1 MIRRK
6 EQDRIERIRDENHQL
21 KEMTPEKKIVSV
33 LSPLKSPVSVR
44 LILTPRKTGMKTA
57 TEGAVV
63 SSSHQAMTSVST
75 DNVKGVRTPVK
86 RNRADDMMEEVPR
99 KKADRTGKSVP
110 VAASGLNGEG
120 EVASVKG
127 VVTPVKAEVA
137 SPVKGEVSSPL
148 RVEVSSPVKVED
160 ASVQAKP
167 SSPVKIEVASVKTEA
182 TSPVKTEA
190 TSPVKAE
197 ATSPVKAESVPV
209 QAKPSSPVK
218 VEPTSLMKTEATS
231 PVKAESVPVQAK
243 PSSPVK
249 MELTSPVKAELPS
262 TSQSSIP
269 TVIQSSSA
277 KETNHY
283 RNTPFMPQ
291 SETIPTPSQS
301 LLEHTTP
308 SKLPSKKPKIS
319 ISTTP
324 LHGLPVP
331 PMSSFTVK
339 DTESNGSR
347 GSGNESIQAK
357 TQLLL
362 QRVEGMKKRK
372 EERLQHSVLMTP
384 GKPLDPI
391 KMRPKLPSR
400 GLASLSARKGG
411 ITLDE
416 DLSMPA
422 LPAVVDTMERSF
434 ISIVS
439 SPAAQRKHAPSVSQD
454 TAKKQKEELPP
465 KRTIPIGARRVP
477 VQKTPLDAAKPSS
490 VISKSSLDQPKP
502 QLDQPKPQLDQHHTA
517 NTHPEAPPSI
527 EPSKKRPLPTQN
539 KMDPEPKRPA
549 AEPPK
554 LPSNRSRA
562 GSNATS
568 TLPEF
573 TPNLE
578 VLRQLVDSE
587 KIDPAKRWYEEGNI
601 DILLRRQYYESFTNV
616 RIITATH
623 Q

>member
-137 SPVKGEVSSPL
+137 SPVKGEVSSP
-148 RVEVSSPVKVED
+148 VKVED

-190 TSPVKAE
+190 TS
-197 ATSPVKAESVPV
+197 
-209 QAKPSSPVK
+209 
-218 VEPTSLMKTEATS
+218 LMKTEATS

-243 PSSPVK
+243 PSSPAK

-277 KETNHY
+277 EETNHY

-331 PMSSFTVK
+331 PMSSSTVK

-502 QLDQPKPQLDQHHTA
+502 QLDQPKPQLDQPKPQLDQHHTA

>member
-218 VEPTSLMKTEATS
+218 
-231 PVKAESVPVQAK
+231 
-243 PSSPVK
+243 

-277 KETNHY
+277 EETNHY

-502 QLDQPKPQLDQHHTA
+502 QLDQHHTA

>member
-99 KKADRTGKSVP
+99 KKADRTGESVP

-137 SPVKGEVSSPL
+137 SPVKGEVPSPL

-182 TSPVKTEA
+182 TSPVK
-190 TSPVKAE
+190 AE

-209 QAKPSSPVK
+209 QAR
-218 VEPTSLMKTEATS
+218 
-231 PVKAESVPVQAK
+231 

-262 TSQSSIP
+262 TSQSSVP

-277 KETNHY
+277 KETNHH

-331 PMSSFTVK
+331 PMSSSTVK
-339 DTESNGSR
+339 DMESNGSR

-477 VQKTPLDAAKPSS
+477 VQKTPLDAPKPSS

-502 QLDQPKPQLDQHHTA
+502 QLDQPKPQLDQPKPQLDQHHTT

-616 RIITATH
+616 RIVTATH

>member
-120 EVASVKG
+120 EVSSVKG

-182 TSPVKTEA
+182 TSPVK
-190 TSPVKAE
+190 
-197 ATSPVKAESVPV
+197 AESI
-209 QAKPSSPVK
+209 
-218 VEPTSLMKTEATS
+218 
-231 PVKAESVPVQAK
+231 PVQAK

-308 SKLPSKKPKIS
+308 SKLPSKKQKIS

-502 QLDQPKPQLDQHHTA
+502 QLDQHHTA

>member
-75 DNVKGVRTPVK
+75 DSVKGVRTPVK
-86 RNRADDMMEEVPR
+86 RNRADDVMEEVPR
-99 KKADRTGKSVP
+99 KKADRTGESVP

-127 VVTPVKAEVA
+127 VVTPVKAEVV

-182 TSPVKTEA
+182 TSPV
-190 TSPVKAE
+190 
-197 ATSPVKAESVPV
+197 
-209 QAKPSSPVK
+209 
-218 VEPTSLMKTEATS
+218 KTEATS

-301 LLEHTTP
+301 LLEHMTP

-331 PMSSFTVK
+331 PMSSSTVK

-477 VQKTPLDAAKPSS
+477 VQKTPLDAPKPSS

-502 QLDQPKPQLDQHHTA
+502 QLDQPKPQLDQRHTA

-539 KMDPEPKRPA
+539 KTDPEPKRPA
-549 AEPPK
+549 AEPPT

>member
-182 TSPVKTEA
+182 TSPVKA
-190 TSPVKAE
+190 
-197 ATSPVKAESVPV
+197 
-209 QAKPSSPVK
+209 
-218 VEPTSLMKTEATS
+218 EATS

-277 KETNHY
+277 EETNHH
-283 RNTPFMPQ
+283 RKTPFMPQ

-502 QLDQPKPQLDQHHTA
+502 QLDQHHTA

>member
-120 EVASVKG
+120 EVSSVKG

-182 TSPVKTEA
+182 TSPVK
-190 TSPVKAE
+190 
-197 ATSPVKAESVPV
+197 AESI
-209 QAKPSSPVK
+209 
-218 VEPTSLMKTEATS
+218 
-231 PVKAESVPVQAK
+231 PVQAK

-331 PMSSFTVK
+331 PMSSSTVK

-502 QLDQPKPQLDQHHTA
+502 QLDQHHTA

>member
-137 SPVKGEVSSPL
+137 SPVKGEVSSP
-148 RVEVSSPVKVED
+148 VKVED

-190 TSPVKAE
+190 TS
-197 ATSPVKAESVPV
+197 
-209 QAKPSSPVK
+209 
-218 VEPTSLMKTEATS
+218 LMKTEATS

-243 PSSPVK
+243 PSSPAK

-277 KETNHY
+277 EETNHY

-331 PMSSFTVK
+331 PMSSSTVK

-502 QLDQPKPQLDQHHTA
+502 QLDQHHTA

>member
-21 KEMTPEKKIVSV
+21 KETTPEKKIVSV

-57 TEGAVV
+57 TEGAGA

-75 DNVKGVRTPVK
+75 DSVKGVRTPVK

-197 ATSPVKAESVPV
+197 ATSPVK
-209 QAKPSSPVK
+209 
-218 VEPTSLMKTEATS
+218 TEATS

-301 LLEHTTP
+301 LLEHMTP

>member
-182 TSPVKTEA
+182 TSPVK
-190 TSPVKAE
+190 
-197 ATSPVKAESVPV
+197 AESI
-209 QAKPSSPVK
+209 
-218 VEPTSLMKTEATS
+218 
-231 PVKAESVPVQAK
+231 PVQAK

-384 GKPLDPI
+384 GKSLDPI

-490 VISKSSLDQPKP
+490 VISKSS
-502 QLDQPKPQLDQHHTA
+502 LDQPKPQLDQHHTA

>member
-21 KEMTPEKKIVSV
+21 KETTPEKKIVSV

-57 TEGAVV
+57 TEGAGV

-75 DNVKGVRTPVK
+75 DSVKGVRTPVK
-86 RNRADDMMEEVPR
+86 RNRADDVMEEVPR
-99 KKADRTGKSVP
+99 KKADRTGESVP

-127 VVTPVKAEVA
+127 VVTPVKAEAA

-190 TSPVKAE
+190 TSPVK
-197 ATSPVKAESVPV
+197 
-209 QAKPSSPVK
+209 
-218 VEPTSLMKTEATS
+218 TEATS

-262 TSQSSIP
+262 ASQSSIP

-301 LLEHTTP
+301 LLEHMTP

-331 PMSSFTVK
+331 PMSSSTVK

-477 VQKTPLDAAKPSS
+477 VQKTPLDAPKPSS

-502 QLDQPKPQLDQHHTA
+502 QLDQPKLQLDQHHTA

-539 KMDPEPKRPA
+539 KTDPEPKRPA

>member
-21 KEMTPEKKIVSV
+21 KEMTPEKRIVSV

-99 KKADRTGKSVP
+99 KKADRTGESVP

-182 TSPVKTEA
+182 TSLM
-190 TSPVKAE
+190 KAE
-197 ATSPVKAESVPV
+197 ATSPVKA
-209 QAKPSSPVK
+209 
-218 VEPTSLMKTEATS
+218 EATS

-331 PMSSFTVK
+331 PMSSSTVK

-477 VQKTPLDAAKPSS
+477 VQKTPLNAPKPSS
-490 VISKSSLDQPKP
+490 VISKSS
-502 QLDQPKPQLDQHHTA
+502 LDQPKPQLDQHHTA

>member
-167 SSPVKIEVASVKTEA
+167 SSPVKIEVASVKA
-182 TSPVKTEA
+182 
-190 TSPVKAE
+190 
-197 ATSPVKAESVPV
+197 
-209 QAKPSSPVK
+209 
-218 VEPTSLMKTEATS
+218 EATS

-331 PMSSFTVK
+331 PMSSSTVK

>member
-120 EVASVKG
+120 EVSSVKG

-182 TSPVKTEA
+182 TSPVK
-190 TSPVKAE
+190 
-197 ATSPVKAESVPV
+197 AESI
-209 QAKPSSPVK
+209 
-218 VEPTSLMKTEATS
+218 
-231 PVKAESVPVQAK
+231 PVQAK

-502 QLDQPKPQLDQHHTA
+502 QLDQPKPQLDQPKPQLDQHHTA

>member
-120 EVASVKG
+120 EVSSVKG

-167 SSPVKIEVASVKTEA
+167 SSPVKIEVASV
-182 TSPVKTEA
+182 
-190 TSPVKAE
+190 
-197 ATSPVKAESVPV
+197 
-209 QAKPSSPVK
+209 
-218 VEPTSLMKTEATS
+218 KTEATS

>member
-167 SSPVKIEVASVKTEA
+167 SSPVKIEVASVKA
-182 TSPVKTEA
+182 
-190 TSPVKAE
+190 
-197 ATSPVKAESVPV
+197 
-209 QAKPSSPVK
+209 
-218 VEPTSLMKTEATS
+218 EATS

-331 PMSSFTVK
+331 PMSSSTVK

-502 QLDQPKPQLDQHHTA
+502 QLDQHHTA

>member
-120 EVASVKG
+120 EVSSVKG

-190 TSPVKAE
+190 TS
-197 ATSPVKAESVPV
+197 
-209 QAKPSSPVK
+209 
-218 VEPTSLMKTEATS
+218 LMKTEATS

-277 KETNHY
+277 EETNHH
-283 RNTPFMPQ
+283 RKTPFMPQ

-331 PMSSFTVK
+331 PMSSSTVK

-502 QLDQPKPQLDQHHTA
+502 QLDQPKPQLDQPKPQLDQRHTA

>member
-75 DNVKGVRTPVK
+75 DSVKGVRTPVK
-86 RNRADDMMEEVPR
+86 RNRADDVMEEVPR
-99 KKADRTGKSVP
+99 KKADRTGESVP

-127 VVTPVKAEVA
+127 VVTPVKAEVV

-182 TSPVKTEA
+182 TSPV
-190 TSPVKAE
+190 
-197 ATSPVKAESVPV
+197 
-209 QAKPSSPVK
+209 
-218 VEPTSLMKTEATS
+218 KTEATS

-301 LLEHTTP
+301 LLEHMTP

-331 PMSSFTVK
+331 PMSSSTVK

-477 VQKTPLDAAKPSS
+477 VQKTPLDAPKPSS

-502 QLDQPKPQLDQHHTA
+502 QLDQPKPQLDQRHTA

-539 KMDPEPKRPA
+539 KTDPEPKRPA

>member
-120 EVASVKG
+120 EVSSVKG

-167 SSPVKIEVASVKTEA
+167 SSPVKIEVASVKA
-182 TSPVKTEA
+182 
-190 TSPVKAE
+190 
-197 ATSPVKAESVPV
+197 
-209 QAKPSSPVK
+209 
-218 VEPTSLMKTEATS
+218 EATS

-502 QLDQPKPQLDQHHTA
+502 QLDQHHTA

-616 RIITATH
+616 RIITVTH

>member
-120 EVASVKG
+120 EVSSVKG

-182 TSPVKTEA
+182 TSPVK
-190 TSPVKAE
+190 
-197 ATSPVKAESVPV
+197 AESI
-209 QAKPSSPVK
+209 
-218 VEPTSLMKTEATS
+218 
-231 PVKAESVPVQAK
+231 PVQAK

-502 QLDQPKPQLDQHHTA
+502 QLDQHHTA

>member
-190 TSPVKAE
+190 TSPVKA
-197 ATSPVKAESVPV
+197 
-209 QAKPSSPVK
+209 
-218 VEPTSLMKTEATS
+218 EATS

>member
-75 DNVKGVRTPVK
+75 DSVKGVRTPVK
-86 RNRADDMMEEVPR
+86 RNRADDVMEEVPR
-99 KKADRTGKSVP
+99 KKADRTGESVP

-127 VVTPVKAEVA
+127 VVTPVKAEVV

-197 ATSPVKAESVPV
+197 
-209 QAKPSSPVK
+209 
-218 VEPTSLMKTEATS
+218 
-231 PVKAESVPVQAK
+231 SVPVQAK

-277 KETNHY
+277 KETDHH

-301 LLEHTTP
+301 LLEHMTP

-331 PMSSFTVK
+331 PMSSSTVK

-477 VQKTPLDAAKPSS
+477 VQKTPLDAPKPSS

-502 QLDQPKPQLDQHHTA
+502 QLDQPKPQLDQPKPQLDQRHTA

-539 KMDPEPKRPA
+539 KTDPEPKRPA

>member
-120 EVASVKG
+120 EVSSVKG

-167 SSPVKIEVASVKTEA
+167 SSPVK
-182 TSPVKTEA
+182 
-190 TSPVKAE
+190 
-197 ATSPVKAESVPV
+197 
-209 QAKPSSPVK
+209 
-218 VEPTSLMKTEATS
+218 
-231 PVKAESVPVQAK
+231 
-243 PSSPVK
+243 

-262 TSQSSIP
+262 TSQSSVP

-277 KETNHY
+277 KETDHY

-331 PMSSFTVK
+331 PMSSSTVK
-339 DTESNGSR
+339 DMESNGSR

-477 VQKTPLDAAKPSS
+477 VQKTPLDAPKPSS

-502 QLDQPKPQLDQHHTA
+502 QLDQPKPQLDQPKLQLDQHHTA

>member
-1 MIRRK
+1 MIRKK

-120 EVASVKG
+120 EVSSVKG

-190 TSPVKAE
+190 TS
-197 ATSPVKAESVPV
+197 
-209 QAKPSSPVK
+209 
-218 VEPTSLMKTEATS
+218 LMKTEATS

-277 KETNHY
+277 KETNHH

-477 VQKTPLDAAKPSS
+477 VQKTPLDAPKPSS

>member
-1 MIRRK
+1 MIRKK

-120 EVASVKG
+120 EVSSVKG

-190 TSPVKAE
+190 
-197 ATSPVKAESVPV
+197 
-209 QAKPSSPVK
+209 
-218 VEPTSLMKTEATS
+218 TSLMKTEATS

>member
-120 EVASVKG
+120 EVSSVKG

-167 SSPVKIEVASVKTEA
+167 SSPVKIEVASV
-182 TSPVKTEA
+182 
-190 TSPVKAE
+190 
-197 ATSPVKAESVPV
+197 
-209 QAKPSSPVK
+209 
-218 VEPTSLMKTEATS
+218 KTEATS

-502 QLDQPKPQLDQHHTA
+502 QLDQHHTA

>member
-1 MIRRK
+1 M
-6 EQDRIERIRDENHQL
+6 
-21 KEMTPEKKIVSV
+21 
-33 LSPLKSPVSVR
+33 
-44 LILTPRKTGMKTA
+44 
-57 TEGAVV
+57 
-63 SSSHQAMTSVST
+63 
-75 DNVKGVRTPVK
+75 
-86 RNRADDMMEEVPR
+86 
-99 KKADRTGKSVP
+99 
-110 VAASGLNGEG
+110 
-120 EVASVKG
+120 
-127 VVTPVKAEVA
+127 
-137 SPVKGEVSSPL
+137 
-148 RVEVSSPVKVED
+148 
-160 ASVQAKP
+160 
-167 SSPVKIEVASVKTEA
+167 
-182 TSPVKTEA
+182 
-190 TSPVKAE
+190 
-197 ATSPVKAESVPV
+197 
-209 QAKPSSPVK
+209 
-218 VEPTSLMKTEATS
+218 
-231 PVKAESVPVQAK
+231 QAK

-301 LLEHTTP
+301 LLEHMTP

-331 PMSSFTVK
+331 PMSSSTVK

-477 VQKTPLDAAKPSS
+477 VQKTPLDAPKPSS

-502 QLDQPKPQLDQHHTA
+502 QLDQRHTA

-539 KMDPEPKRPA
+539 KTDPEPKRPA

-616 RIITATH
+616 RIVTATH

>member
-190 TSPVKAE
+190 TSPVKA
-197 ATSPVKAESVPV
+197 
-209 QAKPSSPVK
+209 
-218 VEPTSLMKTEATS
+218 EATS

-502 QLDQPKPQLDQHHTA
+502 QLDQHHTA